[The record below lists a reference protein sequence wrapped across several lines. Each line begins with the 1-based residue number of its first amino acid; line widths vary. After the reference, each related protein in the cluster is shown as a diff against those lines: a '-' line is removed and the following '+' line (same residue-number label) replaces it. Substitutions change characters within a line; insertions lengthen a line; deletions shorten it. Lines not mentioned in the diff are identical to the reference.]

1 MPIEA
6 SQRVVFLKKI
16 HLFHGLSD
24 EQVAAVA
31 AELGEMTFPAD
42 TDILREGEGGD
53 SFYLLYQGSVQVTQS
68 GRTQPIATLVAGDY
82 FGEEALLARRRRT
95 ATVTASEDSHVLVLT
110 YDQFQSLLKHV
121 PRLRPNFEVTV
132 ASRRLAR
139 QKRFRWLEPDEVIY
153 FLARKHPVL
162 LYEAMIAPAVA
173 MLAPVILLVIASMTK
188 GTVPGFL
195 STTLLWM
202 GGIFFLGIVGWIVWR
217 VVDWGND
224 YYIVT
229 NQRVIWLE
237 KVVGL
242 YDSRQEAPL
251 STVLSVG
258 VQTDQL
264 GRMLDYGNV
273 IIRTF
278 IGKIPF
284 NHVAHPHQAAA
295 LIEEHWGRAK
305 EVSRRTDTQQMKQA
319 IRQRLGMPVEEVAP
333 SSHKAEELV
342 AQSPYKPGPLE
353 RLFSNLFKLR
363 FEAKGTITY
372 RKHWF
377 VLITQVWM
385 PSVVILLGLA
395 SVIWRSVHLLHNP
408 TGREGVDTYISLAV
422 ILIVFALLWWIYQY
436 VDWRNDIFQV
446 TEDQI
451 LDIDKT
457 PLGREERKSAP
468 LDNILTTES
477 ERRGFLK
484 VLLNYGNV
492 FITVGGAQL
501 VFKDVFDPPSVQQ
514 DIDRRREARIERK
527 KQAEAL
533 AERERVADWF
543 AEYHRSVEELHSDQE
558 PQKSVDEDQ
567 EDEDQEEDKVQ

>member
-1 MPIEA
+1 MPVETF
-6 SQRVVFLKKI
+6 QRIAFLKRI
-16 HLFHGLSD
+16 HLFHGLTD

-31 AELGEMTFPAD
+31 DGLEEMTFPPD
-42 TDILREGEGGD
+42 TEIVQEGDWGD
-53 SFYLLYQGSVQVTQS
+53 AFFLLYQGGVTITRE
-68 GRTQPIATLVAGDY
+68 GLERPVALLVSGDY
-82 FGEEALLARRRRT
+82 FGEEALLVHRRRS
-95 ATVTASEDSHVLVLT
+95 ATVTTSEETRVFTLT
-110 YDQFQSLLKHV
+110 YDQFRALLRHIPK
-121 PRLRPNFEVTV
+121 LRPNFEVTV

-139 QKRFRWLEPDEVIY
+139 QKQFRWLEPDEVIY

-162 LYEAMIAPAVA
+162 LYEAMIAPAAA
-173 MLAPVILLVIASMTK
+173 MLVPVILLGIAAFTR
-188 GTVPGFL
+188 GAVPEFL
-195 STTLLWM
+195 STILLWM
-202 GGIFFLGIVGWIVWR
+202 GGLAFLAVVGWIAWR

-264 GRMLDYGNV
+264 GRILDYGDV

-284 NHVAHPHQAAA
+284 HHVAHPNQAAA

-305 EVSRRTDTQQMKQA
+305 EVSHRADMAQMKRA
-319 IRQRLGMPVEEVAP
+319 IRQRLGMPVDQPEP
-333 SSHKAEELV
+333 LPQKAEELV
-342 AQSPYKPGPLE
+342 AQSPYRPSLLS
-353 RLFSNLFKLR
+353 RIFSNFIKLR
-363 FEAKGTITY
+363 FETKGTITY

-377 VLITQVWM
+377 VLVTQVWP
-385 PSVVILLGLA
+385 PSLLLLLGLIA
-395 SVIWRSVHLLHNP
+395 IIWRSVVLIKAP
-408 TGREGVDTYISLAV
+408 GGQGGFDTFISLTV
-422 ILIVFALLWWIYQY
+422 ILLVIVLGWWIYQY
-436 VDWRNDIFQV
+436 VDWSNDIFQV

-492 FITVGGAQL
+492 YITVGGTKM
-501 VFKDVFDPPSVQQ
+501 VFQDVFDPPSVQQ

-527 KQAEAL
+527 KRAEAN

-543 AEYHRSVEELHSDQE
+543 AEYHRSVEELHDFE
-558 PQKSVDEDQ
+558 PPEMRPE
-567 EDEDQEEDKVQ
+567 EDEEDEDKVQ